1 VQVEE
6 IARRAYICRV
16 SCVTGSIVEHH
27 EMKLQKMLTLGVAT
41 AALFALSHLAVAQT
55 AGSQTGTQG
64 GGNSA
69 NPGIE
74 GQGGSDST
82 LEIAPQPGLTAPKPG
97 VQEIPGG
104 RNFNPGENN
113 ASIEPNFRPKT
124 ENGTGDINGNG
135 DSNRPH
141 PRPYL
146 GITVQYATKCYL
158 GGEEHGL
165 QVLTIDPNSPAAQA
179 GLQARSG
186 MSAIGAAVS
195 TLSGILPGGSILANK
210 ALQSSGAM
218 GHEGDLIVAVDDRR
232 VRDQSDL
239 ETAMSRLKPGDTMYL
254 TVIRPEGNSH
264 KTIKIAV
271 RVGAVGEPIA
281 NAQPT
286 GGNPQ

>member
-1 VQVEE
+1 
-6 IARRAYICRV
+6 
-16 SCVTGSIVEHH
+16 
-27 EMKLQKMLTLGVAT
+27 MKLQKMLTLGVAI
-41 AALFALSHLAVAQT
+41 AVLFALSHLAVAQN
-55 AGSQTGTQG
+55 SQTGSQG
-64 GGNSA
+64 GGDST
-69 NPGIE
+69 NPGTA
-74 GQGGSDST
+74 GQGGSDAT
-82 LEIAPQPGLTAPKPG
+82 LEIAPQPGLAAPKPG

-135 DSNRPH
+135 NGDSNQPH

-165 QVLTIDPNSPAAQA
+165 EVLTIDPNSPAAQA
-179 GLQARSG
+179 GLRARSG
-186 MSAIGAAVS
+186 MTAIGAAVS
-195 TLSGILPGGSILANK
+195 TLTGILPGGSILASK
-210 ALQSSGAM
+210 ALTSSGAM
-218 GHEGDLIVAVDDRR
+218 GQEGDLIVAVDDRR

-254 TVIRPEGNSH
+254 TVIRPDGNSH
-264 KTIKIAV
+264 QTIKIAV

-281 NAQPT
+281 NAAPT
-286 GGNPQ
+286 GGNGR

>member
-1 VQVEE
+1 LQS
-6 IARRAYICRV
+6 
-16 SCVTGSIVEHH
+16 SCITGSIAERD
-27 EMKLQKMLTLGVAT
+27 EMKLQKMLTLGVTT
-41 AALFALSHLAVAQT
+41 AVLFALSHLAVAQ
-55 AGSQTGTQG
+55 AQDSQTGSQS

-69 NPGIE
+69 NPGIT
-74 GQGGSDST
+74 GQGGSDAT
-82 LEIAPQPGLTAPKPG
+82 LEIAPQPGLAAPKPG

-124 ENGTGDINGNG
+124 ENGNGDINGNA

-165 QVLTIDPNSPAAQA
+165 EVLTIDPNSPAAQA

-186 MSAIGAAVS
+186 MSPIGAAVS
-195 TLSGILPGGSILANK
+195 TLTGILPGGSILANK
-210 ALQSSGAM
+210 ALTSSGAM

-239 ETAMSRLKPGDTMYL
+239 ESAMARLKPGDTMYL
-254 TVIRPEGNSH
+254 TVIRPQGNSH
-264 KTIKIAV
+264 TTLKIAV

-281 NAQPT
+281 NAVPP
-286 GGNPQ
+286 GGNTR

>member
-1 VQVEE
+1 L
-6 IARRAYICRV
+6 IAERD
-16 SCVTGSIVEHH
+16 
-27 EMKLQKMLTLGVAT
+27 EMKLQRMLTLGVAT
-41 AALFALSHLAVAQT
+41 AALFALSHLVVAYAQN
-55 AGSQTGTQG
+55 SQTGSQG

-69 NPGIE
+69 NPGTA

-82 LEIAPQPGLTAPKPG
+82 LEIAPQPGLAAPKPG

-104 RNFNPGENN
+104 RNFNPGESNT
-113 ASIEPNFRPKT
+113 SIEPNFRPNT
-124 ENGTGDINGNG
+124 ENGNGNG
-135 DSNRPH
+135 ESNRPH

-146 GITVQYATKCYL
+146 GITVQYTTQCYL

-165 QVLTIDPNSPAAQA
+165 EVLTIDPNSPAAKA
-179 GLQARSG
+179 GMQARSG
-186 MSAIGAAVS
+186 MSPIGAAVS
-195 TLSGILPGGSILANK
+195 TLTGILPGGSILANK
-210 ALQSSGAM
+210 ALSSSGAM
-218 GHEGDLIVAVDDRR
+218 GQGGDLIVAVDDRR

-281 NAQPT
+281 NSAPP
-286 GGNPQ
+286 GADKN